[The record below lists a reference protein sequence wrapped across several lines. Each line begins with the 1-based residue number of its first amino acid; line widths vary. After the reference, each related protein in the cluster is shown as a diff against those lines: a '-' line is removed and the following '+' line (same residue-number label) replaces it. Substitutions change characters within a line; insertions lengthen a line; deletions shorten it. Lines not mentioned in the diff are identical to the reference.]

1 MYKKCRFLDD
11 LQFTNF
17 SMELRDLLMDIIL
30 SAVKA
35 FTLSNTCLGIEN
47 QSWSSSM
54 KYQVYEYGL
63 KVQFSVSLG

>member
-1 MYKKCRFLDD
+1 
-11 LQFTNF
+11 
-17 SMELRDLLMDIIL
+17 MDIIL